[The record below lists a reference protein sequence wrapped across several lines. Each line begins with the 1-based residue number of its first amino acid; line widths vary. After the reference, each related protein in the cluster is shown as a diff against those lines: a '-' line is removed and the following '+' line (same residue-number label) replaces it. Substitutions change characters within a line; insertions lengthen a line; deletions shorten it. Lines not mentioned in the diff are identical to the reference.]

1 MERAYNSI
9 FALAILT
16 ILASGCTGCIPETT
30 KAVELNE
37 KGEETT
43 IRPKYLSAEQAF
55 ALSERLKLRGVSAE
69 IVGLLRFTHFYKR
82 GQREAALVAM
92 ERLSHKLARAAAAS
106 AKDRRNLE
114 SQVVDVDV
122 DEALELR
129 RELESSTECQRE
141 VASGRF
147 VPLSGKDFCV
157 VWDSGILDLL
167 PTPGSVITR
176 AARVA
181 AVRSLSKLPRERLS
195 KFPRTA
201 AVMTRYASKRLF
213 HQQEIAAHL
222 QHEEN
227 LETQLLDL
235 TWNVTTG
242 LSSPN

>member
-9 FALAILT
+9 FALAIVT
-16 ILASGCTGCIPETT
+16 VLALGCTGCIPEKT
-30 KAVELNE
+30 KAIDLDE
-37 KGEETT
+37 KGEEKI
-43 IRPKYLSAEQAF
+43 IRPKYLSDEQALV
-55 ALSERLKLRGVSAE
+55 LSERLKRRGVSTE
-69 IVGLLRFTHFYKR
+69 IVGLLRFAHFFKR
-82 GQREAALVAM
+82 GQKEPALVAL
-92 ERLSHKLARAAAAS
+92 ERLNHKLARAAAAS

-114 SQVVDVDV
+114 SLLVDVDV

-141 VASGRF
+141 VAAGRF

-157 VWDSGILDLL
+157 VWDSGILDIL
-167 PTPGSVITR
+167 PTPGSVLTR

-181 AVRSLSKLPRERLS
+181 TVRSLSKLPRERLS

-201 AVMTRYASKRLF
+201 AVMTRYASKRLL

-242 LSSPN
+242 LSSPD